1 MMASYS
7 KIFKASDLSLME
19 DVKVI
24 SQPPIL
30 FNYQK
35 DELDG
40 SSSPDREEE
49 NGNGSENAQGL
60 LAEANEQ
67 ARAIIESAEERA
79 RSIEATAEE
88 RVNQW
93 WEENQKKL
101 ESMSLEARE
110 QGFQQGFE
118 QGLVEAKNQIQKEYH
133 EKIEQAEQLLRL
145 AFDQKESIISEA
157 EPFLLEL
164 STVIASQIIKQELES
179 APEKFIG
186 LIQQHIHRVKEKES
200 ITVCV
205 HPEDFEFIQSQRAHL
220 AAIVNGDTEIKV
232 IPDHTVTSKG
242 CIIRTAFGSVDAR
255 IDTQIEEI
263 KKVILES
270 RREPESAISS

>member
-19 DVKVI
+19 NVKVI
-24 SQPPIL
+24 SQPHII
-30 FNYQK
+30 FTISEENSAS
-35 DELDG
+35 E
-40 SSSPDREEE
+40 DREEE
-49 NGNGSENAQGL
+49 NGIGNASAVKL
-60 LAEANEQ
+60 LNDAHEQ
-67 ARAIIESAEERA
+67 AKAIIESAEA
-79 RSIEATAEE
+79 KAQSLQSSAEE
-88 RVNQW
+88 QVNQW
-93 WEENQKKL
+93 WEENQHKL
-101 ESMSLEARE
+101 EAMSLEARE

-118 QGLVEAKNQIQKEYH
+118 QGLVEAKTQIQIEYH
-133 EKIEQAEQLLRL
+133 EKLAQAEQLLQQ
-145 AFDQKESIISEA
+145 AFEQKEAIISEA

-179 APEKFIG
+179 DPEKFIG

-200 ITVCV
+200 ITICV
-205 HPEDFEFIQSQRAHL
+205 HPEDFDFIQSQRAHL
-220 AAIVNGDTEIKV
+220 LAVVNGDTEIKV
-232 IPDHTVTSKG
+232 IPDHTVSSKG

-270 RREPESAISS
+270 RREPERAISG

>member
-7 KIFKASDLSLME
+7 KIFKASDLSMME

-24 SQPPIL
+24 SQPHII
-30 FNYQK
+30 FTVSEEKSVSQDNA
-35 DELDG
+35 
-40 SSSPDREEE
+40 EE
-49 NGNGSENAQGL
+49 NRIGNSNTVKL
-60 LAEANEQ
+60 LDEAREQ
-67 ARAIIESAEERA
+67 AKAIIESAEERA
-79 RSIEATAEE
+79 QSLQSSAEE
-88 RVNQW
+88 QVNHW
-93 WEENQKKL
+93 WEENHKKL
-101 ESMSLEARE
+101 EDMSLEARE
-110 QGFQQGFE
+110 QGFLQGFE
-118 QGLVEAKNQIQKEYH
+118 QGLDEAKSQIQKEYH
-133 EKIEQAEQLLRL
+133 EKIEQAEHLLRL
-145 AFDQKESIISEA
+145 AYEQKEAIISEA

-232 IPDHTVTSKG
+232 IPDHTVSSKG
-242 CIIRTAFGSVDAR
+242 CIIRTAYGSVDAR

-270 RREPESAISS
+270 RREPERAFSS

>member
-7 KIFKASDLSLME
+7 KIFKASDLSLMK

-24 SQPPIL
+24 SQPQIL
-30 FNYQK
+30 FNNQK
-35 DELDG
+35 DEPNG
-40 SSSPDREEE
+40 YSSQGREEE
-49 NGNGSENAQGL
+49 YVNGNVNAQGL
-60 LAEANEQ
+60 LDEANEQ
-67 ARAIIESAEERA
+67 ARAILESAEERA
-79 RSIEATAEE
+79 RSIESSAEE
-88 RVNQW
+88 QVNQW

-101 ESMSLEARE
+101 EDMSLEARE

-118 QGLVEAKNQIQKEYH
+118 QGLVEAKAQIQKEYH
-133 EKIEQAEQLLRL
+133 EKIDQAEQLLL
-145 AFDQKESIISEA
+145 QAFEQKEAIISEA

-179 APEKFIG
+179 APEKLIE

-232 IPDHTVTSKG
+232 IPDYTVSSKG

-270 RREPESAISS
+270 GREPERAISS